1 MTWLATA
8 LWELTYKILP
18 SFFGFFTSL
27 KEIKVLL
34 PKIGILAPSDTKIGV
49 SKEFIVDFSQDFL
62 LSANF
67 LNSSKLRFLGKEE
80 QVVKSKIKDKNG
92 LQLPFICFDKKSELV
107 ELKSSFDILY
117 NVNLNSF
124 SGQDMI
130 ELTLRE
136 VFIKK

>member
-1 MTWLATA
+1 MQISVRYFLTWLATA
-8 LWELTYKILP
+8 LWEFTYKILP

-67 LNSSKLRFLGKEE
+67 LNSSKLRFLGP
-80 QVVKSKIKDKNG
+80 VNVIFPSKA
-92 LQLPFICFDKKSELV
+92 LMRS
-107 ELKSSFDILY
+107 DILRELLFRRRKISKFGSSLRKIFFIISY
-117 NVNLNSF
+117 PNNLPNLS
-124 SGQDMI
+124 I
-130 ELTLRE
+130 
-136 VFIKK
+136 